1 MPNSQGFNVS
11 QSAWAI
17 DAVENFETSQIYTA
31 GTANSGAAGELQNDY
46 TIVHGNSRF
55 LNEYALTCSNY
66 GITWDG
72 GNPSFN
78 PPSYSKGTGV
88 QIGYITSSS
97 TSSLPGTGT
106 YRSGSEW
113 QEQIGQPPGAPY
125 ASFTLSA
132 WIRPIAVDPAPVTPP
147 SNPPGTDSMPYIV
160 DWPIFYFGRTNLIT
174 SFPTT
179 ESTSA
184 PNGSLA
190 CSGSI
195 YLGLVPSNV
204 GLASSPG
211 NPWMTDR
218 YRIGAY
224 VNWKSVETGIPQ
236 PATEIADKAYSEIYD
251 TPSAT
256 GSDCGTHIVMVY
268 DPYES
273 GSVFGSDTRPGS
285 ERLKIYV
292 NGAQINLTFPV
303 GNPYTGESFGP
314 GPITSSSPVVYRRR
328 VEIGNMCSIGNA
340 KRSAEFLFQPT
351 PFIGPGFGAPPPS
364 GSQLHIFNGSID
376 EPSVWSKALSSAEIL
391 ELYAAGHISNLENL
405 TFFDSLV
412 SWWRNGDTSADT
424 PGSLATGIIKDIG
437 PFSADAANIT
447 DMVTGVEA
455 SASIGIDSGSIIF
468 SDSCLP
474 GTLADAKS
482 SPLYNRKQTLKSVYS
497 VVDPHGVNIPERDSE
512 ITNLRVRWE
521 NIAGCSPPYLD
532 EAPLGSIEPYG
543 GSALWEA
550 DRLAGAGNPFVS
562 SPRSPFYDSYDDYAV
577 DTKYVF
583 KAGTIIPEF
592 RISDHIKKYAE
603 NDDFL
608 IDQDN
613 DFSIFGIPTG
623 SSTSPQNSSEI
634 NFNEF
639 YSNSEFMQFFDVVKT
654 DHQGVAIPSEITI
667 KCNALKKFIP
677 YDGFYPSERSLQI
690 ASQFSESYSEFIE
703 AVGGTDSDVA
713 DATSR
718 PIMAAMF
725 SPGIL
730 YNSIKAGIAVDYP
743 VAIDSVSK
751 FEYTSFVSGSTELT
765 SSGYWALG
773 TGSSGLGGWDYRI
786 PFEALLEPE
795 EYLQDKAI
803 SDMEPDPSCSLGLVT
818 KLGQTGDNL
827 YKLMMNNFLAEI
839 PEFFLRND
847 EFTAIRSIPD
857 NSKDFGKVEAGKT
870 YGMRVKMRRSMNTT
884 RRWYHP
890 IAPAEQSTG
899 LETITGYELPQDP
912 IYQPELRETFTMYS
926 RPSAFGPPVAAVGT
940 LYNPTTGSFGGGV
953 GSNSRQSWSLYS
965 CSLGQQ
971 NQDLYPSDS
980 LSGYNPSFT
989 PPYYNGEAWADIL
1002 YTAPATVTG
1011 NVSLDDI
1018 LNNSKI
1024 IYWRIDGAP
1033 ILKFKYRGKN
1043 MEESFLDFV
1052 GTVGPTLPY
1061 PITSQAYQTWAP
1073 ATTGTFFPSIGS
1085 SSYDPGDSGTGWH
1098 FWGASSVWNG
1108 SGSFPMAPLHANK
1121 FAMQLSASIN
1131 LLGREDVLVEDSAPD
1146 GKLTQKSTVNLSGR
1160 WVIQPKF
1167 ETPMFNFGD
1176 QSIRPISSASN
1187 TLTIP
1192 THGSESVP
1200 RGMWHQFGCTPR
1212 PNEGIF
1218 LEVADIPENWINFR
1232 GAYTGSER
1240 AQRQGVIGGS
1250 SLVEQGSYQSEHYDD
1265 YGSGNG
1271 VSSLMGVAGFTQV
1284 GDRTDSKS
1292 LDFGLNQKKIS
1303 KKLGQLK
1310 QKKTVGEAIVAI
1322 PFYLEEGNQKLFS
1335 IDKNKI
1341 RAILEQQAGTLS
1353 ITEDA
1358 EIGQSMFDLVA
1369 KMQKYVLPPRYD
1381 FVNNPEILNSAIIGA
1396 FAMYIFE
1403 FEHTFDAEDLS
1414 YIWQNVQ
1421 PNAGLKSVFGEPQ
1434 VESSITHSL
1443 TKNELLDAEDFDKEI
1458 RWHVFK
1464 VKQRASKNYF
1474 EKTTANK
1481 LGKSSINLAVQ
1492 DTSAPSYNWPYD
1504 FFSLIEL
1511 GNMSTQ
1517 VALKNSSPASTD
1529 AEIDLQAFIPKF
1541 NYKENE

>member
-11 QSAWAI
+11 QSAWAL
-17 DAVENFETSQIYTA
+17 DAVEDFETSPIYTA

-46 TIVHGNSRF
+46 TIVHGGEYFS
-55 LNEYALTCSNY
+55 NEYALSCSTF
-66 GITWDG
+66 GITWPLADPTG
-72 GNPSFN
+72 TILNPWTHLSQANYPAFEH
-78 PPSYSKGTGV
+78 GVGV
-88 QIGYITSSS
+88 QVGYETAASISP
-97 TSSLPGTGT
+97 LPGAGT
-106 YRSGSEW
+106 YKTGNDWDAELGG
-113 QEQIGQPPGAPY
+113 GQF
-125 ASFTLSA
+125 SLVA
-132 WIRPIAVDPAPVTPP
+132 WIKPVKGPTPWPYPDMGLTFGGTIEGRPRPE
-147 SNPPGTDSMPYIV
+147 SWS
-160 DWPIFYFGRTNLIT
+160 IFHFGSTRTT
-174 SFPTT
+174 SID
-179 ESTSA
+179 A
-184 PNGSLA
+184 
-190 CSGSI
+190 GSI
-195 YLGLVPSNV
+195 YLALDKR
-204 GLASSPG
+204 G
-211 NPWMTDR
+211 NPPDFM
-218 YRIGAY
+218 
-224 VNWKSVETGIPQ
+224 
-236 PATEIADKAYSEIYD
+236 YSSYHL
-251 TPSAT
+251 TAA
-256 GSDCGTHIVMVY
+256 VVY
-268 DPYES
+268 DDGVGNITLSDGVYTTNDYEAVDDISS
-273 GSVFGSDTRPGS
+273 GSFIHLAMTYDQTKAAAQDRIKLYLNGSQISTPELTYNNPGA
-285 ERLKIYV
+285 IPGG
-292 NGAQINLTFPV
+292 NNL
-303 GNPYTGESFGP
+303 S
-314 GPITSSSPVVYRRR
+314 
-328 VEIGNMCSIGNA
+328 EIGNACFIGNA
-340 KRSAEFLFQPT
+340 KRAGPA
-351 PFIGPGFGAPPPS
+351 PFGLPLPIFDT
-364 GSQLHIFNGSID
+364 GSYFWIFNGLID
-376 EPSVWSKALSSAEIL
+376 EPSVWKKTLDASEITSLYNSGRVSDLESSAP
-391 ELYAAGHISNLENL
+391 AS
-405 TFFDSLV
+405 SLV
-412 SWWRNGDTSADT
+412 SWWRCGDTTGDTSGGQNTAI
-424 PGSLATGIIKDIG
+424 LKDIG
-437 PFSADAANIT
+437 PFAADAANIT
-447 DMVTGVEA
+447 DMTSLQDGINKAALFHTSSGNHPGMIVELTTA
-455 SASIGIDSGSIIF
+455 SVPPQSR
-468 SDSCLP
+468 SDVI
-474 GTLADAKS
+474 LA

-497 VVDPHGVNIPERDSE
+497 VVDPNGIAIPERDAE
-512 ITNLRVRWE
+512 ITNLGTRWSLLS
-521 NIAGCSPPYLD
+521 GCSSPYLN

-550 DRLAGAGNPFVS
+550 DRLAGTGNPFVS
-562 SPRSPFYDSYDDYAV
+562 SPRSPFYDSYNDYAV
-577 DTKYVF
+577 DTKTVF
-583 KAGTIIPEF
+583 KAGTILSEF

-608 IDQDN
+608 IDTND

-623 SSTSPQNSSEI
+623 SSTSPQNSSEA
-634 NFNEF
+634 NFNE
-639 YSNSEFMQFFDVVKT
+639 YYTNSEFMQFFDVVKT

-667 KCNALKKFIP
+667 KCKALKKFIP

-690 ASQFSESYSEFIE
+690 ASQFSKSYSEFIE
-703 AVGGTDSDVA
+703 TQGIDSTLS
-713 DATSR
+713 DAASR
-718 PIMAAMF
+718 PLMAAMF

-773 TGSSGLGGWDYRI
+773 TGSSGLSGWDYRV

-795 EYLQDKAI
+795 EYLQDRNI
-803 SDMEPDPSCSLGLVT
+803 SDMEPDPSCSLDLVT

-870 YGMRVKMRRSMNTT
+870 YGMRVKLRRSMNTT

-890 IAPAEQSTG
+890 SFPATIQG
-899 LETITGYELPQDP
+899 GFETITGYELPQDP
-912 IYQPELRETFTMYS
+912 IYQPDLKETFTMYS

-940 LYNPTTGSFGGGV
+940 LFNPETGSLGASSGFTDTG
-953 GSNSRQSWSLYS
+953 RQSWAGGVSGSTYT
-965 CSLGQQ
+965 CSLGQL

-980 LSGYNPSFT
+980 LDGYNPSFT

-1002 YTAPATVTG
+1002 YTSPSVVTG

-1024 IYWRIDGAP
+1024 IYWRIDGKP
-1033 ILKFKYRGKN
+1033 ILRT
-1043 MEESFLDFV
+1043 SFQGDLSLVKAGGNDW
-1052 GTVGPTLPY
+1052 
-1061 PITSQAYQTWAP
+1061 ITSANLYLPFYQYQQPALWAP
-1073 ATTGTFFPSIGS
+1073 STSSTITSPVGILGL
-1085 SSYDPGDSGTGWH
+1085 SSYNAGDSGTGWH
-1098 FWGASSVWNG
+1098 FWGASSTWNG
-1108 SGSFPMAPLHANK
+1108 SGSFPMAPEHANK

-1131 LLGREDVLVEDSAPD
+1131 LLGREDVLVQDFTPD
-1146 GKLTQKSTVNLSGR
+1146 GKRSQESTVNLSGR

-1200 RGMWHQFGCTPR
+1200 RGMWHQYGCLPR
-1212 PNEGIF
+1212 PNEGIY

-1232 GAYTGSER
+1232 GAYTGSEKTTS
-1240 AQRQGVIGGS
+1240 APNLLGGGT
-1250 SLVEQGSYQSEHYDD
+1250 LIAAQGSYQSEHYDD

-1271 VSSLMGVAGFTQV
+1271 VSSLMSVAGFTQT
-1284 GDRTDSKS
+1284 GDRTDAKS

-1341 RAILEQQAGTLS
+1341 QAILDQQAGTLP
-1353 ITEDA
+1353 ITEDSK
-1358 EIGQSMFDLVA
+1358 IGQSMFDLVA

-1381 FVNNPEILNSAIIGA
+1381 FVNNPEILDSDNIGA

-1464 VKQRASKNYF
+1464 VKQRAAKNYF

-1492 DTSAPSYNWPYD
+1492 DSGAPSYNWPYD

-1517 VALKNSSPASTD
+1517 VSLKKGSGITSRGLGTS
-1529 AEIDLQAFIPKF
+1529 IDRGDGVTVQDPISAPGFEGLQVPEF
-1541 NYKENE
+1541 NFEEKE